1 MTGYPGTDWPWW
13 IGGTALGVFG
23 LVLMWWALLHDRA
36 KGRRRCP
43 KCWYDMTGAE
53 RLRCPECGHLA
64 KRERKL
70 FTTRRRWRWAV
81 VALLMMF
88 AGRLGIMCPQ
98 IQRDGWWSLVSNAAL
113 IYLLVFVDDAS
124 GLLAG
129 ELLDRMEADE
139 LSVADWER
147 FFDRVVSG
155 DWRARPTSTQWENK
169 YYEIVRKWRFANL
182 STKRF
187 RGTDHKAYPAEQKL
201 YALPAQI
208 QLQTRDPW
216 PEGLPV
222 YIAASW
228 QTWWPLEVLQ
238 LLVQPQIPE
247 AETVELY
254 DGVTVGRRGLFL
266 PFTEPMKGVVTF
278 DVTVLQLRGEED
290 DLEWIEVGT
299 EVIEVPVRIAGKLDE
314 IMTPVQSPQMDQIL
328 RDELQLNVIRFTE
341 AGFFDVWP
349 SVWVTNTPL
358 FDGIALGL
366 VTEFLLDGEVVAGT
380 TYWWEGGART
390 FDAAQTA
397 NPYWGDFQRLARMR
411 SEENWTARL
420 RGDAEV
426 ALRVV
431 GVDKY
436 WSGQVTI
443 PITLDDPDEPEPVP
457 AADMQFRTFND
468 YVMTETKNRS
478 PK

>member
-53 RLRCPECGHLA
+53 RLRCPECGHFA

-98 IQRDGWWSLVSNAAL
+98 IQRDGWWSLVSNTAL

-124 GLLAG
+124 GPVAG
-129 ELLDRMEADE
+129 ELLARMEANE
-139 LSVADWER
+139 LSVADWDR

-155 DWRARPTSTQWENK
+155 DWRARPTSTQWESK

-187 RGTDHKAYPAEQKL
+187 RGTEHKAYQAEQKL

-222 YIAASW
+222 YVAASG
-228 QTWWPLEVLQ
+228 QTWWPLDVLR
-238 LLVQPQIPE
+238 LLVKPQIPE
-247 AETVELY
+247 AEAVELFA
-254 DGVTVGRRGLFL
+254 DGIMGRLGLFL
-266 PFTEPMKGVVTF
+266 PFSTRMNGAVTF
-278 DVTVLQLRGEED
+278 DVTVFQLRGED
-290 DLEWIEVGT
+290 DNLDWIDVGT
-299 EVIEVPVRIAGKLDE
+299 EVIEVPIRIAGKLDE
-314 IMTPVQSPQMDQIL
+314 IMTAVQSIQMDQVL
-328 RDELQLNVIRFTE
+328 RDELHLVPSRFTE
-341 AGFFDVWP
+341 AGVFAIEP
-349 SVWVTNTPL
+349 RAYMTRAPL
-358 FDGIALGL
+358 FDGIAVGL
-366 VTEFLLDGEVVAGT
+366 VVEFLLDGEVVAGT
-380 TYWWEGGART
+380 TYWWEGGASWFET
-390 FDAAQTA
+390 AQTA
-397 NPYWGDFQRLARMR
+397 NPYWGDFQRLARMKG
-411 SEENWTARL
+411 EENWTARL
-420 RGDAEV
+420 RGDLEIAV
-426 ALRVV
+426 RVI
-431 GVDKY
+431 GADKY
-436 WSGQVTI
+436 WSGQVTV
-443 PITLDDPDEPEPVP
+443 PITWIDPVETEPEP
-457 AADMQFRTFND
+457 AADVQFRTFND